1 MNLEAIE
8 QRCLA
13 YLRDAPKPLAP
24 IAHLLNVVREDEEC
38 GGITESELLGFLRKH
53 ELFTVI
59 DPHGSGALGED
70 ELEELAAAGLMTGP
84 VVMLTARIP
93 SKAEVVQAMQQNM
106 GTMLNALEAAM
117 NQARGENNPKLAM
130 EVQAI
135 LKRARDLQQK
145 MDDAGLA

>member
-1 MNLEAIE
+1 MNLESIE

-13 YLRDAPKPLAP
+13 YLQEMQKPMVP
-24 IAHLLNVVREDEEC
+24 IAQLLRVVHEDEDSADV
-38 GGITESELLGFLRKH
+38 TEHELLGFLRKH

-59 DPHGSGALGED
+59 EPQGLAEFGGDTHD
-70 ELEELAAAGLMTGP
+70 LEAAGIMTSPRVILTTRLPSKGELA
-84 VVMLTARIP
+84 
-93 SKAEVVQAMQQNM
+93 EAMQQQM

-117 NQARGENNPKLAM
+117 NQARGGNNPRLAM

-135 LKRARDLQQK
+135 LKRARELQQK

>member
-1 MNLEAIE
+1 MNLESIE

-13 YLRDAPKPLAP
+13 YLQEVQKPMVP
-24 IAHLLNVVREDEEC
+24 IAQLLRFVHEDEDSADV
-38 GGITESELLGFLRKH
+38 TESELLGFLRKH

-59 DPHGSGALGED
+59 EPQGLTESAGKMK
-70 ELEELAAAGLMTGP
+70 ELEAAGFMTTPSVILTTRLPSKNELA
-84 VVMLTARIP
+84 
-93 SKAEVVQAMQQNM
+93 EAMQLQM

-117 NQARGENNPKLAM
+117 NQARGENNPRLAM

-145 MDDAGLA
+145 IDDAGLA

>member
-1 MNLEAIE
+1 MNLESIE

-13 YLRDAPKPLAP
+13 YLQEAQKPMVP
-24 IAHLLNVVREDEEC
+24 IAQLLRVVHEDEDSV
-38 GGITESELLGFLRKH
+38 GVTENELLAFLREH

-59 DPHGSGALGED
+59 EPQGLTESGGD
-70 ELEELAAAGLMTGP
+70 VKELEAAGFMTTPSVILTTRLPSKNELA
-84 VVMLTARIP
+84 
-93 SKAEVVQAMQQNM
+93 EAMQQQM

-117 NQARGENNPKLAM
+117 NQARGENNPRLAM

-135 LKRARDLQQK
+135 LKRARELQQK